1 MWFKKTFEI
10 TNSQLLIIHVHFLS
24 FSFYFRCM
32 NVGII
37 LGGVSPEHEISIKS
51 AKNIF
56 FGTDARTKLLTG
68 VNKLADAVKKF
79 RDKKEVSDKKSDDVL
94 KNIAEMLFSPKFQEL
109 LKHSEVSDI
118 DSKVQAFLR

>member
-1 MWFKKTFEI
+1 MDAKKASDTVI
-10 TNSQLLIIHVHFLS
+10 GKRPLLSALFLK
-24 FSFYFRCM
+24 M
-32 NVGII
+32 
-37 LGGVSPEHEISIKS
+37 S

-56 FGTDARTKLLTG
+56 FGSDARAKMLNG

-109 LKHSEVSDI
+109 LKH
-118 DSKVQAFLR
+118 